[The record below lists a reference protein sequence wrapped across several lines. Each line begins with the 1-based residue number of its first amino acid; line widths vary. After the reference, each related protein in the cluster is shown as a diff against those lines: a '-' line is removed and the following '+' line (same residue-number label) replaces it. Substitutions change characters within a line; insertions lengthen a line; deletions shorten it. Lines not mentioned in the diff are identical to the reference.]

1 MDGRRKNKFFFSN
14 IITGVSTQII
24 IYDLNKVH
32 EMSVWWRNVW
42 YKSVQSLDD
51 KKKKVQ
57 YWLRF
62 PTKGAQSCTPH
73 VQLMYL
79 SYTAIVTPLYND
91 ANSMHIYKSC
101 LHGCMN
107 HVSNGLTFKG
117 IKTNKM
123 LCYFI
128 FIIFFLKLSHV
139 ILRGKLVNSN
149 YAETNCKMT

>member
-1 MDGRRKNKFFFSN
+1 MEECVIQECTILGWQEK
-14 IITGVSTQII
+14 
-24 IYDLNKVH
+24 
-32 EMSVWWRNVW
+32 
-42 YKSVQSLDD
+42 KSSILIEI
-51 KKKKVQ
+51 
-57 YWLRF
+57 
-62 PTKGAQSCTPH
+62 PHKGQSCTPH

-79 SYTAIVTPLYND
+79 SYTTIVTPLYND

-107 HVSNGLTFKG
+107 HVSNSLTFKR